1 MWCWGWYLSVGK
13 VMVLGFILDS
23 RPKIKIFIALN
34 TPANI
39 GKTTLSD
46 FVFLPEK
53 QNLKK
58 AVLPKKDAD
67 LAFHLYIMGRNG
79 KSYFEI

>member
-1 MWCWGWYLSVGK
+1 
-13 VMVLGFILDS
+13 
-23 RPKIKIFIALN
+23 
-34 TPANI
+34 
-39 GKTTLSD
+39 
-46 FVFLPEK
+46 VFLPEK

>member
-1 MWCWGWYLSVGK
+1 
-13 VMVLGFILDS
+13 MVLGFILDS
-23 RPKIKIFIALN
+23 RPKIKISIALN
-34 TPANI
+34 TLANI

>member
-23 RPKIKIFIALN
+23 RPKIKISIALN
-34 TPANI
+34 TLANI

-58 AVLPKKDAD
+58 AVIPKKDAD